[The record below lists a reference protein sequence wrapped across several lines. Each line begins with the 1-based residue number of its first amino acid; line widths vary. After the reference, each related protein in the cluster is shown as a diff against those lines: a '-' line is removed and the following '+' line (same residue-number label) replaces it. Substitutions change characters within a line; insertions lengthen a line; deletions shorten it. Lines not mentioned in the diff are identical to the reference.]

1 MMYRILIIILL
12 YSLFSSASDN
22 KRKAM
27 GNIQLAS
34 PDRESQINLFQR
46 AGNNAGLIT
55 NDSLNWMKIKTGS
68 LNENGTN
75 RRYWDARRLQYNS
88 ISYQGQKH
96 LSADMA
102 FYGEMQ
108 YIWDNRYGV
117 NQAIEKEPYAPDPF
131 VLSDSTSGNFSHSGP
146 KISIVFNQ
154 QLTPE
159 FYYGIGL
166 DYCINNGLKNKFT
179 RPEIISR
186 NIALSVDFIYKISP
200 AMSLGLSF
208 KPYQNLDDTKIVTQP
223 DETTPVTYSYRG
235 EYEFRKRISSFDRT
249 AEYTGYELVFPQLS
263 LAGKRLE
270 SIIFTVYG
278 YRQTDIS
285 DKIFTTRY
293 KEGYHQGEYYFG
305 CLTSRYYLNHE
316 RQTSLAVD
324 YCYKY
329 FKDWAS
335 EPKNKLLLYESFM
348 TQHEILL
355 GFAHKTNRFL
365 EIAAEGYYRT
375 YNPDKKDYLAKI
387 YRNGNIK
394 LFGVRGGI
402 NYNINSVLALRTGIE
417 YQSHHEAEI
426 WDYFGD
432 YKGLTGSAGFGFY
445 GHAFELEGYFSYGK
459 MTRKEPV
466 LYLKSTRYRENLD
479 IELQLKSYF

>member
-1 MMYRILIIILL
+1 MMYRILIIIVI
-12 YSLFSSASDN
+12 YILFLSASDN

-27 GNIQLAS
+27 GNIQLAF
-34 PDRESQINLFQR
+34 PDLESQINLYQR

-55 NDSLNWMKIKTGS
+55 NDSLNWMKIKTAS

-75 RRYWDARRLQYNS
+75 RRYWDARQLQYNF
-88 ISYQGQKH
+88 ISYRGQKH
-96 LSADMA
+96 LSADMV
-102 FYGEMQ
+102 FYGEIQ

-117 NQAIEKEPYAPDPF
+117 NQAIEKEPYASDPF
-131 VLSDSTSGNFSHSGP
+131 VLSDSTSGNFSYSGP
-146 KISIVFNQ
+146 KIYIAFNQ
-154 QLTPE
+154 QLTSS

-166 DYCINNGLKNKFT
+166 HYSINNGLKNKFT

-186 NIALSVDFIYKISP
+186 NIALSIDFLYKMTP
-200 AMSLGLSF
+200 AMSLGFSF
-208 KPYQNLDDTKIVTQP
+208 KPYQNLEDTKNVNQP
-223 DETTPVTYSYRG
+223 DRTTPVTYSYRG

-249 AEYTGYELVFPQLS
+249 AEYTGYEIVFPQLS

-270 SIIFTVYG
+270 SVVFAVYG
-278 YRQTDIS
+278 FKQTDIS
-285 DKIFTTRY
+285 DRIFTIRY

-316 RQTSLAVD
+316 RQTSLAVN
-324 YCYKY
+324 YHFKY
-329 FKDWAS
+329 FEDWAS

-355 GFAHKTNRFL
+355 GFANTANRFL
-365 EIAAEGYYRT
+365 EFAIEGYYSAGS
-375 YNPDKKDYLAKI
+375 PDKKDYLAKI
-387 YRNGNIK
+387 YRNGTIE

-402 NYNINSVLALRTGIE
+402 NCNINSALALRAGIE

-432 YKGLTGSAGFGFY
+432 YKGVTGSAGFGFY
-445 GHAFELEGYFSYGK
+445 GNTFELEGYFSYGK
-459 MTRKEPV
+459 MKRKEPA
-466 LYLKSTRYRENLD
+466 LYVKSARYRENLD